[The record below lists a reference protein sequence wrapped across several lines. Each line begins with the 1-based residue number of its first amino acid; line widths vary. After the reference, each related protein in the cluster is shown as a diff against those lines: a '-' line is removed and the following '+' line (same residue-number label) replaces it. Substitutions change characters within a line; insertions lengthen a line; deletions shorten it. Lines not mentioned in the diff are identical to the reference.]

1 MPQPL
6 WCCMQY
12 HAIMVRV
19 ISIRYHNIAFHAA
32 SKSVKMTR
40 IWTIKRR
47 GILPPRV
54 DVCQFIGQM
63 KIESAPQDDAP
74 GWKWKQSFLY
84 EVLIIIVRRNYPPN
98 TGDVTVLLVQLIQF
112 SSPPESHNLGLYALS
127 GKTSDRQISWSLE
140 AARFGF
146 RLLHS
151 PWNLT
156 GTSAAAL
163 QISERCDNS
172 NIQSRGFETS
182 RDLVVKG
189 LSE

>member
-1 MPQPL
+1 MVL
-6 WCCMQY
+6 
-12 HAIMVRV
+12 HAISYYNGPRYNNTIQQYCIPRRIENCKNDQNLNNKKTRYIAPTGGRLSVYWTNENWECTAGWCARMEMKTI
-19 ISIRYHNIAFHAA
+19 ISIWSAHNH
-32 SKSVKMTR
+32 
-40 IWTIKRR
+40 
-47 GILPPRV
+47 
-54 DVCQFIGQM
+54 
-63 KIESAPQDDAP
+63 
-74 GWKWKQSFLY
+74 
-84 EVLIIIVRRNYPPN
+84 RNYPPS

-112 SSPPESHNLGLYALS
+112 SSPPESHNLGLDALS
-127 GKTSDRQISWSLE
+127 GKTSYRQISWSLE

-182 RDLVVKG
+182 RDLVVNG